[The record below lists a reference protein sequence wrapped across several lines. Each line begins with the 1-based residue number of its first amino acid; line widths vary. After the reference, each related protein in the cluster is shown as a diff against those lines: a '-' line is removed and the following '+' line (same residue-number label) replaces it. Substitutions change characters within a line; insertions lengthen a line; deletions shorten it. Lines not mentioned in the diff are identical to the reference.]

1 MPERRLFCFGLGYSA
16 ARFAERLRA
25 EGWAVA
31 GTCRGAEKAVAL
43 AARGIDTFRFDRGRP
58 LDDARAALAG
68 TTHLL
73 SSVPPDEAGDAV
85 LDHHGADIARLGS
98 LDWVAYLST
107 TGVYG
112 DRAGGIVDEDSPLEP
127 TSARARRRV
136 EAETGW
142 RALWRAR
149 GLDASRDASLTPIGR
164 MRPIA
169 PRHAPRQAV
178 HIFRLAGI
186 YGPGRSAFDQLR
198 AGTARRVAKPG
209 HVFSR
214 IHVDD
219 IAGALCASLARPRP
233 GAVYN
238 LCDDNPAPGEE
249 VVAYAATLLG
259 VAPPPLIPL
268 EAAQLSPMAE
278 SFYRDNKRV
287 SNARIK
293 RELGFRLKYPDY
305 RAGLAAILAS
315 GE

>member
-31 GTCRGAEKAVAL
+31 GTCRGAEKAAAL
-43 AARGIDTFRFDRGRP
+43 AARGIDAFRFDRGRL

-85 LDHHGADIARLGS
+85 LDHHGADIARLES

-136 EAETGW
+136 AAEAGW
-142 RALWRAR
+142 CALRRER
-149 GLDASRDASLTPIGR
+149 GLP
-164 MRPIA
+164 
-169 PRHAPRQAV
+169 V

-315 GE
+315 GG

>member
-1 MPERRLFCFGLGYSA
+1 MTTKRRLFCFGLGYSA

-31 GTCRGAEKAVAL
+31 GTCRSAEKATAL
-43 AARGIDTFRFDRGRP
+43 SARGIHTFRFDRGRP

-68 TTHLL
+68 TTHML

-85 LDHHGADIARLGS
+85 LGHHGADIARLGS
-98 LDWVAYLST
+98 LGWVAYLST

-127 TSARARRRV
+127 TSARGRRRV
-136 EAETGW
+136 EAEVGW
-142 RALWRAR
+142 LALWRER
-149 GLDASRDASLTPIGR
+149 GLP
-164 MRPIA
+164 
-169 PRHAPRQAV
+169 V

-186 YGPGRSAFDQLR
+186 YGPGRSAIDQLR

-214 IHVDD
+214 IHVED
-219 IAGALCASLARPRP
+219 IAGALCTSLARPRP

-259 VAPPPLIPL
+259 VTSPPLIPL
-268 EAAQLSPMAE
+268 EAAQLSPLAE

-287 SNARIK
+287 SNARVK
-293 RELGFRLKYPDY
+293 RELGFRLKYSDY
-305 RAGLAAILAS
+305 HAGLAAILTS

>member
-1 MPERRLFCFGLGYSA
+1 MPQRRLFCFGLGYSA

-31 GTCRGAEKAVAL
+31 GTCRGAEKAMAL
-43 AARGIDTFRFDRGRP
+43 SARGIDTFRFDRGRP

-85 LDHHGADIARLGS
+85 LDHHGVDIARLGS
-98 LDWVAYLST
+98 LDWVAYFST

-142 RALWRAR
+142 LALWRER
-149 GLDASRDASLTPIGR
+149 GLTQ
-164 MRPIA
+164 
-169 PRHAPRQAV
+169 RQAV

-219 IAGALCASLARPRP
+219 IAGALCASLARP

-293 RELGFRLKYPDY
+293 RELGFRLTYPDY

-315 GE
+315 GGE